1 MTIHNKSNI
10 YKYVLQQEMVSARP
24 VEQMINDI
32 LNVTLLDN
40 GDVIMSYIAK
50 ENEFEHTSKF
60 TIIATIFR

>member
-1 MTIHNKSNI
+1 
-10 YKYVLQQEMVSARP
+10 MVSARP

-32 LNVTLLDN
+32 LNVSLLDN